1 MTVSFFS
8 IFHLHLL
15 FLNTF
20 FSLSLIGS
28 LLIAMATTLLEIQ
41 PRNFRIGTFVSFQG
55 CFDFEINY
63 GSLYCP
69 FKVSEYLFL
78 LKSKNTVFWY
88 KTIEKL
94 PLYRK
99 KTWSLLK
106 SKNKKLRHKK
116 KNKNKNESENK
127 NKNKNENEN
136 KNKNQN
142 EKKTTTTKMKTK
154 TKMKIK
160 TNFHFC
166 FHFDFNFRFCFWFGF
181 LKVFAFL
188 LILRGLEVP

>member
-116 KNKNKNESENK
+116 KT
-127 NKNKNENEN
+127 
-136 KNKNQN
+136 
-142 EKKTTTTKMKTK
+142 KTKMKVKTKTKTKTKMKTK
-154 TKMKIK
+154 TKTKMKK
-160 TNFHFC
+160 KKQQ
-166 FHFDFNFRFCFWFGF
+166 RKW
-181 LKVFAFL
+181 KQKKKWK
-188 LILRGLEVP
+188 

>member
-116 KNKNKNESENK
+116 KTKTKK
-127 NKNKNENEN
+127 K
-136 KNKNQN
+136 
-142 EKKTTTTKMKTK
+142 EKTKTKTKTKMKTK
-154 TKMKIK
+154 TKTKMKK
-160 TNFHFC
+160 KQQQ
-166 FHFDFNFRFCFWFGF
+166 RKW
-181 LKVFAFL
+181 KQKQKWK
-188 LILRGLEVP
+188 

>member
-88 KTIEKL
+88 KTMEKL

-99 KTWSLLK
+99 KPWSLLK
-106 SKNKKLRHKK
+106 SKNKKLKHKK
-116 KNKNKNESENK
+116 KT
-127 NKNKNENEN
+127 
-136 KNKNQN
+136 
-142 EKKTTTTKMKTK
+142 KTKMKVKTKTKTKMKTK
-154 TKMKIK
+154 TKTKMKK
-160 TNFHFC
+160 KQQQ
-166 FHFDFNFRFCFWFGF
+166 RKW
-181 LKVFAFL
+181 KQKQKWK
-188 LILRGLEVP
+188 

>member
-116 KNKNKNESENK
+116 KT
-127 NKNKNENEN
+127 
-136 KNKNQN
+136 
-142 EKKTTTTKMKTK
+142 KTKMKVKTKTKTKTKMKTK
-154 TKMKIK
+154 TKTKMKK
-160 TNFHFC
+160 KQQ
-166 FHFDFNFRFCFWFGF
+166 RKW
-181 LKVFAFL
+181 KQKQKWK
-188 LILRGLEVP
+188 

>member
-1 MTVSFFS
+1 MTVSFYS

-88 KTIEKL
+88 KTMEKL

-99 KTWSLLK
+99 KPWSLLK
-106 SKNKKLRHKK
+106 SKNKKLKHKK
-116 KNKNKNESENK
+116 KNKNKNESE

-166 FHFDFNFRFCFWFGF
+166 FHFDFNVRFCFWFGF